1 MEQSSTNENMISGT
15 NETIEIC
22 MHDVVLGDRYGKTQ
36 VSKQKQVVIYKMIVK
51 K

>member
-1 MEQSSTNENMISGT
+1 MEQSSTNENMISGN

-22 MHDVVLGDRYGKTQ
+22 MNVVLEEGSKKIQ
-36 VSKQKQVVIYKMIVK
+36 ASKQKQIGIQKMALK